1 MHHLIFLTNTISKI
15 NLFNKMDL
23 VGSNNDSK
31 DMHQF
36 ARYWVHVSTCS
47 CVKADSYEIYS
58 EV

>member
-1 MHHLIFLTNTISKI
+1 
-15 NLFNKMDL
+15 MDL

-36 ARYWVHVSTCS
+36 ARYWVELIERVHVSS
-47 CVKADSYEIYS
+47 CVKAGSYEIYS